1 MNALGIGQTTSVGI
15 GGDPING
22 SSFMD
27 ILRLF
32 EEDPDTEAV
41 MLIGEIGGPQEAEAA
56 MFVKENMTKPVVG
69 YIAGLTAPPGRRMG
83 HAGAIVSA
91 AGDSVTEKVEIL
103 RESGV
108 TLAPNPSELGS
119 AVARILEQ
127 AASRRK
133 VMAT

>member
-1 MNALGIGQTTSVGI
+1 MNELGIGQTTSVGI

-27 ILRLF
+27 ILNLF
-32 EEDPDTEAV
+32 EQDPETEVV
-41 MLIGEIGGPQEAEAA
+41 MMIGEIGGPQEAEAA
-56 MFVKENMTKPVVG
+56 RFVKESVTKPVVG

-91 AGDSVTEKVEIL
+91 AGDSVSEKIEIL

-108 TLAPNPSELGS
+108 TLAPNASELGS
-119 AVARILEQ
+119 TVAQ
-127 AASRRK
+127 ALADRSRTRLI
-133 VMAT
+133 TTG